1 MRSIEYTEFQ
11 EHQNLYRIVILPILQ
26 SFFLRSQRELQM
38 ESFLSAVLGEL
49 MTRSVSF
56 IINYSLMVN

>member
-11 EHQNLYRIVILPILQ
+11 EHQNWYRIVILPILQ

-38 ESFLSAVLGEL
+38 ESFLSAVLETGEEIKEL
-49 MTRSVSF
+49 MVV
-56 IINYSLMVN
+56 LDLAH

>member
-38 ESFLSAVLGEL
+38 ESFLSAVLETGEEIKEL
-49 MTRSVSF
+49 MVV
-56 IINYSLMVN
+56 LDLAH

>member
-38 ESFLSAVLGEL
+38 ESFLSAVLETGEEIKEL
-49 MTRSVSF
+49 IVV
-56 IINYSLMVN
+56 LDLAH